1 MPLSRYSLRHVR
13 KAIRD
18 PTLLRYECRRRG
30 IDLNRAIHARL
41 PRRRATDV
49 MAEDWDLLVI
59 LDGCRY
65 DTFAGQTTLSGTL
78 ESRQSV
84 ASHSEEFL
92 SETFSGERY
101 HDTVYVTANP
111 FAPMLPEDT
120 FHATVSLLDAWDGD
134 LQTVH
139 PREVTAAAIEAADR
153 FPEKRLLV
161 HYMQPHYPF
170 IGEFGR
176 TLPHRGHAS
185 GAPDD
190 GLSGANVWERLRD
203 GDEELSVG
211 AVRRA
216 YEENLEVVLPF
227 VAECRTEITGRS
239 VVTADHGN
247 LIGDRM
253 WPVPV
258 RGFGHD
264 RGLRSRGL
272 VRVPW
277 LIEEGAT
284 RRPIRAD
291 RPVTDEGL
299 DDDTVRERL
308 KSFGY
313 L

>member
-1 MPLSRYSLRHVR
+1 
-13 KAIRD
+13 
-18 PTLLRYECRRRG
+18 
-30 IDLNRAIHARL
+30 
-41 PRRRATDV
+41 
-49 MAEDWDLLVI
+49 MAEDWDILAI

-65 DTFAGQTTLSGTL
+65 DTFARRNTLSGAL

-92 SETFSGERY
+92 SETFSGERF
-101 HDTVYVTANP
+101 HDTVYITANP
-111 FAPMLPEDT
+111 FAPMLPDGT
-120 FHATVSLLDAWDGD
+120 FHATVSLLDAWDEE

-139 PREVTAAAIEAADR
+139 PRELTEAALDAAEQ

-176 TLPHRGHAS
+176 TLPHRGHNSRVERAE
-185 GAPDD
+185 
-190 GLSGANVWERLRD
+190 LSGANVWERLRD
-203 GDEELSVG
+203 GDDLSV
-211 AVRRA
+211 ADVRRA
-216 YEENLEVVLPF
+216 YGENLDVVLPF
-227 VAECRTEITGRS
+227 IEELRTEIEGKH

-264 RGLRSRGL
+264 RGLRSEAL

-277 LIEEGAT
+277 LIEETGS
-284 RRPIRAD
+284 RRPIRSD
-291 RPVTDEGL
+291 RPIEGDAI

-308 KSFGY
+308 EGFGY